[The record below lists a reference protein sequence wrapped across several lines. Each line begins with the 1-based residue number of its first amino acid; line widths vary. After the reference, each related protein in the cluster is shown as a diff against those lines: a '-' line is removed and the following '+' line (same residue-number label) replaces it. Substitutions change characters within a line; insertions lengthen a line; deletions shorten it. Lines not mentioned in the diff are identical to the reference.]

1 MDLNKHIAVI
11 NGYPK
16 PGISFKDVTPLI
28 ANPEASNY
36 VIDEFVKFANEVGA
50 NVIVGP
56 EARGFIF
63 GAPVAAK
70 GNMSFIPVRKPG
82 KLPRETVSYS
92 YELEYGSDTLCMHK
106 DAIKE
111 GDKIVII
118 DDLVAVG
125 GTIDAAC
132 HLVESLGGKVVG
144 VACVIALEGL
154 PGIKN
159 IPAKYPFKALLELS
173 DEE

>member
-1 MDLNKHIAVI
+1 MDLNKYIAVI

-28 ANPEASNY
+28 ANPEAFNY
-36 VIDEFVKFANEVGA
+36 VVDQFVEFARSVNA
-50 NVIVGP
+50 NVVVGP

-63 GAPVAAK
+63 GAPVACK
-70 GNMSFIPVRKPG
+70 GNFSFVPVRKPG

-92 YELEYGSDTLCMHK
+92 YELEYGVDTLCIHK

-111 GDKIVII
+111 GDRVIII
-118 DDLVAVG
+118 DDLIAVG
-125 GTIDAAC
+125 GTIDAASK
-132 HLVESLGGKVVG
+132 LIESLGGVVAG

-159 IPAKYPFKALLELS
+159 IPSKYPFKALLELS